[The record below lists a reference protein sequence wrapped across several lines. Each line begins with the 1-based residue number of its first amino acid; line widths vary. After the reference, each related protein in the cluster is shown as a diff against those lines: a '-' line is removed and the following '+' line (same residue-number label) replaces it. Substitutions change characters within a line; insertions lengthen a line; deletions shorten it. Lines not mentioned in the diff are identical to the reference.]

1 LKDASDNQPIILLK
15 KKEIQPMKV
24 KELIEILKKCDQDL
38 PVFVYSDSETHEIDL
53 VDDSIS
59 DRIDLNIQTDE

>member
-1 LKDASDNQPIILLK
+1 
-15 KKEIQPMKV
+15 MKV

-38 PVFVYSDSETHEIDL
+38 PVFVYSDSEIHEIDL

-59 DRIDLNIQTDE
+59 DRIDLNIQTND